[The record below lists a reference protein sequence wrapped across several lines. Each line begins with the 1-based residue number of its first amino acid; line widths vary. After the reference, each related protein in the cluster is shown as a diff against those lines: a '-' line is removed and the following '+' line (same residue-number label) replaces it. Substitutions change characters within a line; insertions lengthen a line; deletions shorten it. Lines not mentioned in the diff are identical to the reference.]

1 MRFLRA
7 GAGGNRGEAAGGLPH
22 MEFDGYWDK
31 GILGIHCRVE
41 LGHNGL
47 QKVDLHYCDLGS

>member
-1 MRFLRA
+1 ME
-7 GAGGNRGEAAGGLPH
+7 AGGNRGEAAGGLPH

-31 GILGIHCRVE
+31 GSLGIHCRVE

>member
-1 MRFLRA
+1 ME
-7 GAGGNRGEAAGGLPH
+7 AGGNRGEAAGGLPH